1 MKYADKLN
9 AKYLIVL
16 GDDEIKSGTANLKN
30 METGRAKSV
39 ALCELCTLLK
49 EEI

>member
-30 METGRAKSV
+30 METGEQKSV